1 MKRASVATRDWTE
14 QETLLLL
21 EGLELFKDDWN
32 KVNASELKRKDTI
45 IFPCHFEQIVN
56 WHFLFQVC
64 EHVGSRTQDECI
76 LHFLRL
82 PIEDP
87 YLESSDLGSASL
99 GPLSYQPIPFSQ
111 VNIVKLFET
120 WVGVIYLFLFLFQLV
135 TYKRRWNVKVVAL
148 FCVNSTIF
156 SFANF

>member
-32 KVNASELKRKDTI
+32 KVKVGLKKSIKKLLKKAI
-45 IFPCHFEQIVN
+45 IDNGNC
-56 WHFLFQVC
+56 WFQVC

-76 LHFLRL
+76 LHFMRL

-99 GPLSYQPIPFSQ
+99 GPLSFQPIPFSQ
-111 VNIVKLFET
+111 VKMTNQLENIKP
-120 WVGVIYLFLFLFQLV
+120 
-135 TYKRRWNVKVVAL
+135 
-148 FCVNSTIF
+148 
-156 SFANF
+156 

>member
-32 KVNASELKRKDTI
+32 KVKSKSLIKLQDGILEMNIASKHL
-45 IFPCHFEQIVN
+45 
-56 WHFLFQVC
+56 QVS
-64 EHVGSRTQDECI
+64 EHIGSRTQDECI

-87 YLESSDLGSASL
+87 YLEDSDPTNAAL

-111 VNIVKLFET
+111 VCELFDFNAQLKGLD
-120 WVGVIYLFLFLFQLV
+120 VLHRMFLFVIFMV
-135 TYKRRWNVKVVAL
+135 EYK
-148 FCVNSTIF
+148 
-156 SFANF
+156 